1 VNKKENRVKLYTEGD
16 AQLSLFEIADTVK
29 KTRSIIVDDIMTRE
43 VSGTGETFL
52 SSEYHDDLPIQIKA
66 RIMLSYEG
74 VDIKSK
80 TELTPFDH
88 EVVDA
93 VATLALEGNEIV
105 NTAAIYRVIAGRPKN
120 QYVSP
125 TQRERVMK
133 SMEKCAFSKL
143 SITIGNYDEIAGQL
157 RLPGEATFSGNLLS
171 FEMIKQKTNRGM
183 TDYFRILAIPA
194 LFRYAASVGKISAFP
209 IEMLDTP
216 VSKTEGIILMQSFLL
231 RRIDAM
237 NRKEISDCTIFWKD
251 IFAVGRDEGASRQQL
266 QKTRGFICKILDYWK
281 EKGFLKDYRADNRSR
296 GKIKITPNYDFGR
309 VQEHGKELPSG

>member
-1 VNKKENRVKLYTEGD
+1 
-16 AQLSLFEIADTVK
+16 
-29 KTRSIIVDDIMTRE
+29 
-43 VSGTGETFL
+43 
-52 SSEYHDDLPIQIKA
+52 
-66 RIMLSYEG
+66 MLSYEG

-281 EKGFLKDYRADNRSR
+281 EKGFLKDYQADNRSR

>member
-1 VNKKENRVKLYTEGD
+1 MNKKENRVKLYTEGD

-183 TDYFRILAIPA
+183 TDYFRILTIPA

-266 QKTRGFICKILDYWK
+266 QIG
-281 EKGFLKDYRADNRSR
+281 RAH
-296 GKIKITPNYDFGR
+296 
-309 VQEHGKELPSG
+309 V

>member
-1 VNKKENRVKLYTEGD
+1 MNKKENRVKLYTEGD

-133 SMEKCAFSKL
+133 SMEK
-143 SITIGNYDEIAGQL
+143 
-157 RLPGEATFSGNLLS
+157 
-171 FEMIKQKTNRGM
+171 
-183 TDYFRILAIPA
+183 
-194 LFRYAASVGKISAFP
+194 
-209 IEMLDTP
+209 
-216 VSKTEGIILMQSFLL
+216 
-231 RRIDAM
+231 
-237 NRKEISDCTIFWKD
+237 
-251 IFAVGRDEGASRQQL
+251 
-266 QKTRGFICKILDYWK
+266 
-281 EKGFLKDYRADNRSR
+281 
-296 GKIKITPNYDFGR
+296 
-309 VQEHGKELPSG
+309 